1 MKLTWLDPEHLDP
14 RAVGGAV
21 AVLEAARAVDAPHL
35 LPTTTSSFTVM
46 LQHGWEAEPTLG
58 AVLHDER
65 DQVVAV
71 LQVSLPTWDNRH
83 VGQLD
88 ICVDPRLR
96 RRGFGT
102 MVYDAGVAR
111 ARGEG
116 RTVVLAESWDEP
128 GGVAFAK
135 RVGLE
140 RGSDEVQRQQDVLT
154 LDWRGLDRAH
164 EAAAELAR
172 DYELLRMPGAT
183 PEHMVGAVL
192 ELTRAINDAPID
204 ALAIED
210 QVFSPERLRAFDE
223 TQRRLGRRIYRVVA
237 RHRRTG
243 APAGH
248 TIMAVDAEFPW
259 HASQYDTSVVRAH
272 RGHRLGLLL
281 KIAMLRWLQTEEPQ
295 VRTVSTWNA
304 ASNDHMIGVNELLGY
319 RVVANAI
326 AWQRRV

>member
-1 MKLTWLDPEHLDP
+1 L
-14 RAVGGAV
+14 
-21 AVLEAARAVDAPHL
+21 
-35 LPTTTSSFTVM
+35 
-46 LQHGWEAEPTLG
+46 
-58 AVLHDER
+58 
-65 DQVVAV
+65 
-71 LQVSLPTWDNRH
+71 
-83 VGQLD
+83 
-88 ICVDPRLR
+88 
-96 RRGFGT
+96 
-102 MVYDAGVAR
+102 
-111 ARGEG
+111 
-116 RTVVLAESWDEP
+116 
-128 GGVAFAK
+128 
-135 RVGLE
+135 
-140 RGSDEVQRQQDVLT
+140 
-154 LDWRGLDRAH
+154 
-164 EAAAELAR
+164 
-172 DYELLRMPGAT
+172 
-183 PEHMVGAVL
+183 VGAVL
-192 ELTRAINDAPID
+192 ELSWAINDAPID